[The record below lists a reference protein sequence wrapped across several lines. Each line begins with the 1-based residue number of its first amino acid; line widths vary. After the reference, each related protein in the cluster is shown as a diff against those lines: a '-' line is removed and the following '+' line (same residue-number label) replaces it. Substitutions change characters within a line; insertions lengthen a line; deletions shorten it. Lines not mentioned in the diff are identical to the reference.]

1 MLLDQAF
8 SLKESPRALFWI
20 AIILISFLGMF
31 YLGLNQSLINE
42 WYLVL
47 IGFNVVMSLI
57 AIYYIILSMKKLK
70 ENTDE
75 GVIGSKFTWSFI
87 KIVPVLVLVPVL
99 SFYLFSFESI
109 RDNLQRAD
117 SQFDVVN
124 LTVKTYVDKLNINI
138 DDASSQYYQDRAS
151 NVAKLVT
158 YYYVS
163 SPSND
168 EMKKVQ
174 MKKVLE
180 GLILDDWAC
189 ELELYN
195 EKMYLVATHKNNE
208 RDCRKDSYIAST
220 NQFTLV
226 AHFSSGFIIENLK
239 TVITDFRE
247 LSKEQELTLN
257 SSIIKTRFMID
268 FSSTILL
275 AVLSALLVVLRMIDQ
290 LMRPMHNLS
299 IATREISS
307 GNYDVQIQQDP
318 KSKDMHD
325 LVEHFNE
332 MSKRIKLS
340 REGLDTHNLYLETIL
355 KYTYGVIALNQDKTI
370 QLINPVIGKML
381 QIGDESA
388 FVGQSYDSIIENY
401 ENLKPLFSFIEEKI
415 DQELEEWGGEIELM
429 LKDRHR
435 LIYCQGATLDVEN
448 RSLGYVIII
457 NDISKLHRAQKK
469 AAWGEVA
476 VRMAHE
482 IKNPLTPILLSAQ
495 RLRNLFLDKLD
506 SKDSAIINKTTKTII
521 DQVASMDSMVSAFSD
536 YANTPEIKK
545 VSASLN
551 ALVNKAASLYDTQ
564 SGVRIDLDL
573 SGDLPKLQLDKDAIS
588 RALINLIK
596 NSIESKKKKTRLN
609 IVIKSRIVKD
619 EGIIRLTIIDNG
631 KGFPTNILDQVF
643 EPYVTTK
650 TKAGG
655 LGLAIVQNIV
665 EQHDGQIYASNVE
678 PHGARVT
685 IEFSIIAS
693 QRS

>member
-109 RDNLQRAD
+109 RDNLKKAEG
-117 SQFDVVN
+117 QFEEFNLKVGGEVDELYYNTNNIAIKYYEDRTRNIGKLVN
-124 LTVKTYVDKLNINI
+124 YF
-138 DDASSQYYQDRAS
+138 DAPRAS
-151 NVAKLVT
+151 TEKMQIVLNLLVQ
-158 YYYVS
+158 
-163 SPSND
+163 D
-168 EMKKVQ
+168 A
-174 MKKVLE
+174 
-180 GLILDDWAC
+180 WAC
-189 ELELYN
+189 ELKLYDALMN
-195 EKMYLVATHKNNE
+195 LVAQSKSELVCSADGFT
-208 RDCRKDSYIAST
+208 AST
-220 NQFTLV
+220 DEFTLI
-226 AHFSSGFIIENLK
+226 AHYSSDISIVSL
-239 TVITDFRE
+239 TSRMTRFRDAA
-247 LSKEQELTLN
+247 KEAELTLN

-448 RSLGYVIII
+448 RNLGYVIII

-564 SGVRIDLDL
+564 AGVRIDLDL

-650 TKAGG
+650 PKGGG

>member
-31 YLGLNQSLINE
+31 YLGLNQSLIHE

-109 RDNLQRAD
+109 RDNLKKAEG
-117 SQFDVVN
+117 QFEEFNLKVGGEVDELYYNTNNIAIKYYEDRTRNIGKLVN
-124 LTVKTYVDKLNINI
+124 YF
-138 DDASSQYYQDRAS
+138 DAPRAS
-151 NVAKLVT
+151 TEKMQIVLNLLVQ
-158 YYYVS
+158 
-163 SPSND
+163 D
-168 EMKKVQ
+168 A
-174 MKKVLE
+174 
-180 GLILDDWAC
+180 WAC
-189 ELELYN
+189 ELKLYDALMN
-195 EKMYLVATHKNNE
+195 LVAQSKSELVCSADGFT
-208 RDCRKDSYIAST
+208 AST
-220 NQFTLV
+220 DEFTLI
-226 AHFSSGFIIENLK
+226 AHYSSDISIVSL
-239 TVITDFRE
+239 TSRMTRFRDAA
-247 LSKEQELTLN
+247 KEAELTLN

-388 FVGQSYDSIIENY
+388 FLGQSYDSIIENY

-448 RSLGYVIII
+448 RNLGYVIII

-564 SGVRIDLDL
+564 AGVRIDLDL

-609 IVIKSRIVKD
+609 IVIKSRIVKG

-650 TKAGG
+650 PKGGG

>member
-109 RDNLQRAD
+109 RDNLKKAEG
-117 SQFDVVN
+117 QFEEFNLKVGGEVDELYYNTNNIAIKYYEDRTRNIGKLVN
-124 LTVKTYVDKLNINI
+124 YFDAPR
-138 DDASSQYYQDRAS
+138 ASSEKMQIVLNLLVQD
-151 NVAKLVT
+151 N
-158 YYYVS
+158 
-163 SPSND
+163 
-168 EMKKVQ
+168 
-174 MKKVLE
+174 
-180 GLILDDWAC
+180 WAC
-189 ELELYN
+189 ELKLYDALKN
-195 EKMYLVATHKNNE
+195 LVAQSKSDTVCLA
-208 RDCRKDSYIAST
+208 DYAYTASADE
-220 NQFTLV
+220 FTLT
-226 AHFSSGFIIENLK
+226 AHYASDMSISNFSSRMMR
-239 TVITDFRE
+239 FRDAA
-247 LSKEQELTLN
+247 KKAELTLN

-388 FVGQSYDSIIENY
+388 FLGQSYDSIIENY

-448 RSLGYVIII
+448 RNLGYVIII

-564 SGVRIDLDL
+564 AGVRIDLDL

-650 TKAGG
+650 PKGGG

>member
-31 YLGLNQSLINE
+31 YLGLNQSLIHE

-109 RDNLQRAD
+109 RDNLKKAEG
-117 SQFDVVN
+117 QFEEFNLKVGGEVDELYYNTNNIAIKYYEDRTRNIGKLVN
-124 LTVKTYVDKLNINI
+124 YF
-138 DDASSQYYQDRAS
+138 DAPRAS
-151 NVAKLVT
+151 TEKMQIVLNLLVQ
-158 YYYVS
+158 
-163 SPSND
+163 D
-168 EMKKVQ
+168 A
-174 MKKVLE
+174 
-180 GLILDDWAC
+180 WAC
-189 ELELYN
+189 ELKLYDALMN
-195 EKMYLVATHKNNE
+195 LVAQSKSELVCSADGFTASTDEFTLIAHYSS
-208 RDCRKDSYIAST
+208 DISIASLT
-220 NQFTLV
+220 SRMTR
-226 AHFSSGFIIENLK
+226 
-239 TVITDFRE
+239 FRDAA
-247 LSKEQELTLN
+247 KEAELTLN

-388 FVGQSYDSIIENY
+388 FLGQSYDSIIENY

-448 RSLGYVIII
+448 RNLGYVIII

-564 SGVRIDLDL
+564 AGVRIDLDL

-609 IVIKSRIVKD
+609 IVIKSRIVKG

-650 TKAGG
+650 PKGGG